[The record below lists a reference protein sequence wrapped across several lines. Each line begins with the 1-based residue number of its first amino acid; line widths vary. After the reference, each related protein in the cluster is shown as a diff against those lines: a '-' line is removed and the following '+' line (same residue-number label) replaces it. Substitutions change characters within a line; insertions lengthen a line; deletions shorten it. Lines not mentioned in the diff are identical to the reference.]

1 MYAVKSKERFKIDI
15 YLKKKKKRR
24 YYILIFLLPAIIIY
38 TCFMALPLF
47 NSMIMSFFTGEGLIP
62 NQFCG
67 FENYVKL
74 FTKIPYKERFFN
86 ALRNNVKF
94 FLMVLTIQNLGGLFI
109 SILVTRK
116 FRGNT
121 FFRRITYL
129 PTTLSVLVAGFL
141 FCLILNPVWGLFD
154 QILAAIGLESWIRP
168 WLGDPATALPAIS
181 FVTGWQYLGIPIL
194 FFTAAID
201 GIDESIFEAAKID
214 GAGTWQTVKYIIIPL
229 ITPVIGIITILTF
242 VGNFTG
248 FDIIYAMA
256 GSTGAPG
263 YATDIFG
270 TLFYR
275 AAFAAKD
282 RGGWGIGMGATVASV
297 TFIIIFL
304 GVMFFLFIF
313 KVKGIGKKK

>member
-1 MYAVKSKERFKIDI
+1 MTDV
-15 YLKKKKKRR
+15 YLKKKKNKR
-24 YYILIFLLPAIIIY
+24 YYILIFLLPAIIVY
-38 TCFMALPLF
+38 TFFMALPLF

-67 FENYVKL
+67 FENYIRL

-86 ALRNNVKF
+86 AFWNNVKF
-94 FLMVLTIQNLGGLFI
+94 FLMVLIIQDFVGLFV

-116 FRGNT
+116 FWGNT

-141 FCLILNPVWGLFD
+141 FCLILNPIWGLFD
-154 QILAAIGLESWIRP
+154 KILIGIGLESWIRP

-201 GIDESIFEAAKID
+201 GIDEEIFEAAKID
-214 GAGTWQTVKYIIIPL
+214 GAGTWSIIKYIILPL

-242 VGNFTG
+242 AGNFTG
-248 FDIIYAMA
+248 FDIVYAMT
-256 GSTGAPG
+256 GSLGAPG
-263 YATDIFG
+263 YVTDILG

-275 AAFAAKD
+275 AAFAPKTW
-282 RGGWGIGMGATVASV
+282 GGWGIGMGATVATI

-313 KVKGIGKKK
+313 NVKGIRTKK